1 MEETTPEEYMA
12 KPLQALLVVSDLH
25 CGSTVGLCPPMCPLI
40 DDGGWILNEVQ
51 DDIWD
56 KWTAFSRWACDHLKG
71 TRWGLVVNG
80 DAIEGVHHGCKQIV
94 HADPGV
100 HARIAVEVLKPL
112 AAKASAV
119 YITKGTGAHVGHMSE
134 NGIGEALGAVRHPDT
149 GQRAAHHWLIRV
161 NGCLVSFKHHIGT
174 SKRKSLYATQLS
186 AELAEERLASADA
199 SKNPPSV
206 IVRSHRHTFGCYENA
221 GGMAITTPAWQA
233 LTSFGWKVVP
243 SAVPEFGGVILD
255 WRGIDNGKLPGVLP
269 WVKSGEGT
277 TEIEA

>member
-1 MEETTPEEYMA
+1 MA

-40 DDGGWILNEVQ
+40 DDGGWVLNPIQ

-56 KWTAFSRWACDHLKG
+56 KWCAFKAYSLDYLKG
-71 TRWGLVVNG
+71 IRWGLVVNG

-134 NGIGEALGAVRHPDT
+134 NGIGEALQAVVHPDT

-161 NGCLVSFKHHIGT
+161 NGCLCSFKHHIGT
-174 SKRKSLYATQLS
+174 SGRKALYATQLS
-186 AELAEERLASADA
+186 IQLAEERNAAVDTGRD
-199 SKNPPSV
+199 PPKV
-206 IVRSHRHTFGCYENA
+206 IVRSHRHTFGYYKNA
-221 GGMAITTPAWQA
+221 GAALITTPAWQA

-255 WRGIDNGKLPGVLP
+255 WRGRAKGELPYVEE
-269 WVKSGEGT
+269 VVRSGQGT
-277 TEIEA
+277 TEVEA